1 MENLINV
8 NKIKQEKGLALPTV
22 IGYGAGGMG
31 EAIAYNIF
39 YMFFIFFLTSIAGI
53 DPAVAGT
60 ISLVAVMWDG
70 ITDPLVGHFS
80 DNFKGN
86 KHGKRVPFILFSC
99 VPLGIMVFLLFS
111 DINLGLTAKAVYFTV
126 INMLFW
132 LFFTLTDIPYISLA
146 SELTQDYDTRT
157 KLRTSTT
164 MFSNVGAMIVASG
177 ILVFVDYIVS
187 RNQTQIYAWKIVGI
201 VMGALTII
209 AYMISALALRGK
221 EPKVE
226 NVATEKEEKGNAVK
240 EYLSLLKIKQYRLVV
255 YIAFAM
261 NLMIGIGASS
271 MVYFYMYSCGFDN
284 NLISKVMFWPMIV
297 FVLCAIPVGNL
308 ATKFGKKS
316 GMLLGSILMLISF
329 MIRWFLPLTF
339 TNMVISNI
347 INMVGNTAFWILIYA
362 MNYDIVEIDEFK
374 TGKRRDGRLVS
385 LNSFLM
391 KAGVAVGMWMTGF
404 TLSLAKFDP
413 AAAEQTVGFAAKM
426 RFIAAGIP
434 AILAALMIIACLL
447 YKVDKKRFNALKEAL
462 ELKKQGKEYS
472 TEVFKDIL

>member
-1 MENLINV
+1 MENLIKV
-8 NKIKQEKGLALPTV
+8 DKIKQEKGLALPTV

-39 YMFFIFFLTSIAGI
+39 YMFFIYFLTNIAGI
-53 DPAVAGT
+53 NPAVAGT

-80 DNFKGN
+80 DSFKGN
-86 KHGKRVPFILFSC
+86 KYGKRVPFILFSC
-99 VPLGIMVFLLFS
+99 IPLGVTVFLLFADVS
-111 DINLGLTAKAVYFTV
+111 LNATAKVVYFTV
-126 INMLFW
+126 INILFW

-177 ILVFVDYIVS
+177 ILVFVDYIIS
-187 RNQTQIYAWKIVGI
+187 RNQTEIYAWKIVGLS
-201 VMGALTII
+201 MGALTLI
-209 AYMISALALRGK
+209 AFLISALSLRGK

-226 NVATEKEEKGNAVK
+226 RVTVKKEEKVNAVK

-261 NLMIGIGASS
+261 NLMMGISASS

-284 NLISKVMFWPMIV
+284 NQISMVMFWPMIV
-297 FVLCAIPVGNL
+297 FVLCAIPVGNI
-308 ATKFGKKS
+308 ATKFGKKK
-316 GMLLGSILMLISF
+316 GMLLGSILILASLI
-329 MIRWFLPLTF
+329 IKWFLPLTF

-347 INMVGNTAFWILIYA
+347 IYMIGNTAFWILIYA
-362 MNYDIVEIDEFK
+362 MNYDIVEIDEFN
-374 TGKRRDGRLVS
+374 TGKRKDGRLVS

-391 KAGVAVGMWMTGF
+391 KAGVAIGMWMTGF

-413 AAAEQTVGFAAKM
+413 EAVEQSVGFAGKM

-434 AILAALMIIACLL
+434 TILGVTMIIACLL
-447 YKVDKKRFNALKEAL
+447 YKVDKNRFNALKEAL

-472 TEVFKDIL
+472 TELFEDIL